1 MTVKTLTNVEK
12 VRRAWGDA
20 APEWL
25 IILAEAC
32 DGVGQTV
39 IAKKLGTSST
49 VVSQAISNCYPSPLT
64 TLEQRVRGELMREQ
78 VSCPVLGP
86 ITRRR
91 CLDEQSRPYAATN
104 ALRVEL
110 RRTCPRCTNYMRR
123 TA

>member
-1 MTVKTLTNVEK
+1 MTAETVTNVAK
-12 VRRAWGDA
+12 ATRAWGEA
-20 APEWL
+20 APEWVL
-25 IILAEAC
+25 VLAEVC
-32 DGVGQTV
+32 DQIGQTAA
-39 IAKKLGTSST
+39 AKKLGTSST
-49 VVSQAISNCYPSPLT
+49 VVSQALSNTYPSPLT
-64 TLEQRVRGELMREQ
+64 SLEQRVRGELMKQ
-78 VSCPVLGP
+78 CVACPVLGE